1 MFSSACVEPR
11 MMFLP
16 ERQDPAQAQGV
27 QRKQRGEQ
35 QQPLARQTTMTPTEN
50 LRMSMMMMA
59 DNVRAMK
66 ARQVNPHRQHRR
78 HQRLVPLQP
87 DLQPVCAWQLQ
98 SWSYSTPLAA
108 RHRQRHRVAMPQQRA
123 MRLLVVGMLGVPL
136 LVLPEGRNPLSSPQ
150 SVSLTSQPPWLA
162 CFRRS

>member
-11 MMFLP
+11 MMSLP
-16 ERQDPAQAQGV
+16 ERQDPAQAPQGV
-27 QRKQRGEQ
+27 QRKQQGEQ
-35 QQPLARQTTMTPTEN
+35 RLQLARQTTMTPAAN

-59 DNVRAMK
+59 DNHRVMK

-98 SWSYSTPLAA
+98 S
-108 RHRQRHRVAMPQQRA
+108 
-123 MRLLVVGMLGVPL
+123 
-136 LVLPEGRNPLSSPQ
+136 
-150 SVSLTSQPPWLA
+150 
-162 CFRRS
+162 